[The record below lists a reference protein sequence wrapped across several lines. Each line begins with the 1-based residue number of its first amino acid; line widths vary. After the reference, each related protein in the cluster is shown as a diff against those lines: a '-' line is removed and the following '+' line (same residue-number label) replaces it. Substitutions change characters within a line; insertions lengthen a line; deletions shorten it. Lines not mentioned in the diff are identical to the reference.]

1 MKFFENTEIAFRSKS
16 DYELRRAY
24 LLFKSV
30 NYNFLVNLGAVSLP
44 IFKNIPGVKTLIKN
58 TIFDHFCGGENLQE
72 SLKTVDSLY
81 KQNVCSI
88 LDYSIEGKEDEKSY
102 DACFNEIL
110 SIIDLAQNNP
120 KIPFVVFKPTGYGN
134 IDLYEKV
141 GKKVQLTPAEHTA
154 WEHIKTRYYKTCKK
168 AYERGV
174 KIMIDAEETWLQDAA
189 DDLAQE
195 MMKTFNKEKVVVL
208 NTLQMYRTD
217 RLEYLKNEFKKA
229 EEEGYYLGFKI
240 VRGAYMEKERERAK
254 SMGYPSPIQPN
265 KAATDASY
273 NTAID
278 FITEHHDRIFLFAGT
293 HNEESCMN
301 LKNKIDQ
308 NSVLKNCWF
317 GQLLGMSDN
326 ISFVLSENNY
336 NVAKY
341 VPFGPVKEVI
351 PYLIRRSQENTSVA
365 GQSNRELNLI
375 EKELRRRK
383 DLKNIELA

>member
-16 DYELRRAY
+16 DYELKRAY

-30 NYNFLVNLGAVSLP
+30 NYNFLVNFGAVSLP
-44 IFKNIPGVKTLIKN
+44 IFKNIPGVKTLVKN

-72 SLKTVDSLY
+72 SLQTVDRLY
-81 KQNVCSI
+81 EQNVGSI

-110 SIIDLAQNNP
+110 SIIDLAENNP

-141 GKKVQLTPAEHTA
+141 GKKQQLSPAEHTA

-168 AYERGV
+168 AYEKGV

-195 MMKTFNKEKVVVL
+195 MMKTFNKERVVVL

-240 VRGAYMEKERERAK
+240 VRGAYMEKERERAQK
-254 SMGYPSPIQPN
+254 MGYPSPIQPN

-273 NTAID
+273 NAAID

-308 NSVLKNCWF
+308 NSELKDCWF

-326 ISFVLSENNY
+326 ISFVLGENGY
-336 NVAKY
+336 HVAKY

-351 PYLIRRSQENTSVA
+351 PYLIRRAQENTSVA
-365 GQSNRELNLI
+365 GQSNRELTLI
-375 EKELRRRK
+375 EKELQRRK
-383 DLKNIELA
+383 ELKQS